1 MQMKKTGFIVVLVAG
16 AGIMIAAQTK
26 PVPKKN
32 MDAGKKVYDT
42 YCLVCH
48 QQDGAGV
55 PRLNPPLVKTTYV
68 LGDKKRLINIIL
80 KGMNEEI
87 EIDGNFYSNVMAA
100 HDFLGDQEIADLL
113 TYVRNSFGNKASMIT
128 PAEVKTERAKLTNKQ

>member
-1 MQMKKTGFIVVLVAG
+1 MKKTGFIVLLIAVAG
-16 AGIMIAAQTK
+16 FMIAAQTK
-26 PVPKKN
+26 PVPKKT

-55 PRLNPPLVKTTYV
+55 PRMNPPLVKTTYV
-68 LGDKKRLINIIL
+68 LGDKKRLINIVL

-87 EIDGNFYSNVMAA
+87 EIEGNYYTNVMAP

-128 PAEVKTERAKLTNKQ
+128 AAEVKTERAKLTNKQ

>member
-1 MQMKKTGFIVVLVAG
+1 MSLVAG
-16 AGIMIAAQTK
+16 AVIMIAAQTK
-26 PVPKKN
+26 PVPKKT

-55 PRLNPPLVKTTYV
+55 PRMNPPLVKTTYV
-68 LGDKKRLINIIL
+68 LGDKKRLIGIVL

-87 EIDGNFYSNVMAA
+87 EIEGNFYTNMMAP
-100 HDFLGDQEIADLL
+100 HDFLKDQEIADLL
-113 TYVRNSFGNKASMIT
+113 SYVRNSFGNKASVVT
-128 PAEVKTERAKLTNKQ
+128 AAEVKVERAKLKK

>member
-1 MQMKKTGFIVVLVAG
+1 MKKTGFIVLLMAV

-26 PVPKKN
+26 PVPKKT
-32 MDAGKKVYDT
+32 MDAGKKVYDL
-42 YCLVCH
+42 YCLACH

-68 LGDKKRLINIIL
+68 LGDKKRLIDIVL

-87 EIDGNFYSNVMAA
+87 EIDGNIYSNVMAP
-100 HDFLGDQEIADLL
+100 HDFLPDQEIADLL
-113 TYVRNSFGNKASMIT
+113 TFVRNSFGNKASIVT
-128 PAEVKTERAKLTNKQ
+128 AAEVKAERAKLNTKQ

>member
-1 MQMKKTGFIVVLVAG
+1 MKKTGFIVFLVAV

-32 MDAGKKVYDT
+32 MEAGKKVYDT

-55 PRLNPPLVKTTYV
+55 PRMNPPLIKTSFV
-68 LGDKKRLINIIL
+68 LGDKKKLINIVL
-80 KGMNEEI
+80 KGMNEEVEI
-87 EIDGNFYSNVMAA
+87 EGNYYTNVMAP
-100 HDFLGDQEIADLL
+100 HDFLQDQEIADLL
-113 TYVRNSFGNKASMIT
+113 SFVRNSFGNKASMVSA
-128 PAEVKTERAKLTNKQ
+128 AEVKAERAKIKKS

>member
-1 MQMKKTGFIVVLVAG
+1 MKKTGIIVVLIAV

-42 YCLVCH
+42 YCLACH
-48 QQDGAGV
+48 QLDGTGV
-55 PRLNPPLVKTTYV
+55 PRMNPPLLKTTYV
-68 LGDKKRLINIIL
+68 LGDKKRLINIVL

-87 EIDGNFYSNVMAA
+87 EIDGNYYTNVMAP
-100 HDFLGDQEIADLL
+100 HDFLGAAAEDDRLDDLD
-113 TYVRNSFGNKASMIT
+113 
-128 PAEVKTERAKLTNKQ
+128 PPRAMCGSRQCA

>member
-1 MQMKKTGFIVVLVAG
+1 MKKTGFIVLLVAV

-32 MDAGKKVYDT
+32 MEAGKKVYDT

-55 PRLNPPLVKTTYV
+55 PRMNPPLIKTSFV
-68 LGDKKRLINIIL
+68 LGDKKKLINIVL
-80 KGMNEEI
+80 KGMNEEVEI
-87 EIDGNFYSNVMAA
+87 EGNYYTNVMAP
-100 HDFLGDQEIADLL
+100 HDFLQDQEIADLL
-113 TYVRNSFGNKASMIT
+113 SFVRNSFGNKASMVSA
-128 PAEVKTERAKLTNKQ
+128 AEVKAERAKIKKS

>member
-1 MQMKKTGFIVVLVAG
+1 MKKLIWIMSLVAG
-16 AGIMIAAQTK
+16 AVIMIGAQTK
-26 PVPKKN
+26 PVSKKT

-68 LGDKKRLINIIL
+68 LGDKKRLIGIVL

-87 EIDGNFYSNVMAA
+87 EIEGNFYTNMMAP
-100 HDFLGDQEIADLL
+100 HDFLKDQEIADLL
-113 TYVRNSFGNKASMIT
+113 SYVRNSFGNKASGVT
-128 PAEVKTERAKLTNKQ
+128 VAEVKAERAKIKN